1 MIPSVDVYLSAG
13 DDGLDV
19 LVGRARFNLRRG
31 RVSTAFSYDEKYL
44 TSNGAFAIDPALP
57 LQASPLYVDGL
68 PGAFRDSAPDR
79 WGRHLISR
87 RLREDA
93 DATDVLRS
101 LDDADY
107 LLGVHDDARQGALR
121 YSAAGSDERLSADGG
136 VPPRIELPRLLA
148 ASNRI
153 AGELGSAD
161 DVKTLLDA
169 GSGSLGGARPKASV
183 VDGERLLLAKF
194 SHPGDEWHVMRWE
207 RFALFVA
214 REAGLG
220 VPDCRLVSVGPDD
233 ALLLER
239 FDREGSR
246 ARGRRLPYMSA
257 MTLLGAQDGEGRD
270 YAELAEALVDVVSDA
285 GDALRDVFV
294 RAALSIAIHNTDDHL
309 RNMGLVRAGHAWRLA
324 PCFDVNPNP
333 ALSEPRVTGIFG
345 EVGASEAEGLRA
357 LAPTCGLSEREAAQ
371 CVSRVLRALRGWRAA
386 AMWLGCPRSEV
397 ELFAPVFADRCE
409 GLVTAFR

>member
-31 RVSTAFSYDEKYL
+31 RVSTAFSYDENYL
-44 TSNGAFAIDPALP
+44 ASEDAFVIDPALP
-57 LQASPLYVDGL
+57 LQASPLYLDGL

-87 RLREDA
+87 RLRAEA
-93 DATDVLRS
+93 DVTGALRS
-101 LDDADY
+101 LDDVDY

-121 YSAAGSDERLSADGG
+121 YSATGSDERLSADGE
-136 VPPRIELPRLLA
+136 VPPQIELPRLLA

-153 AGELGSAD
+153 AGELGNAD

-183 VDGERLLLAKF
+183 MDGGRLLLAKF
-194 SHPGDEWHVMRWE
+194 SHPGDGWHVMRWE

-214 REAGLG
+214 RGAGLS
-220 VPDCRLVSVGPDD
+220 VPECRLVSVGPDD
-233 ALLLER
+233 VLLLER
-239 FDREGSR
+239 FDREGGY
-246 ARGRRLPYMSA
+246 ACGRRLPYMSA
-257 MTLLGAQDGEGRD
+257 MTLLAAQDGESRD
-270 YAELAEALVDVVSDA
+270 YAELAEALVDVVADA
-285 GDALRDVFV
+285 GDALRDVFM

-309 RNMGLVRAGHAWRLA
+309 RNIGLVRMGHAWRLA

-333 ALSEPRVTGIFG
+333 ALLEPRVTGVFG
-345 EVGASEAEGLRA
+345 EVGSAEVEGLRA
-357 LAPTCGLSEREAAQ
+357 LAPICGLSEREAAG
-371 CVSRVLRALRGWRAA
+371 CVSRVLRALGGWKTA
-386 AMWLGCPRSEV
+386 AMRLGCPRSEV

-409 GLVTAFR
+409 GLTAAFR

>member
-44 TSNGAFAIDPALP
+44 ASDGAFATDPALP
-57 LQASPLYVDGL
+57 LQTSPLYVDGL

-87 RLREDA
+87 RLRADA
-93 DATDVLRS
+93 DATGVLRS
-101 LDDADY
+101 LDDVDY

-121 YSAAGSDERLSADGG
+121 YSAADSDERLSADGG
-136 VPPRIELPRLLA
+136 VPPRIELPGVLA
-148 ASNRI
+148 ASNRV
-153 AGELGSAD
+153 AGGLGSAD

-207 RFALFVA
+207 RFALSIA
-214 REAGLG
+214 HEAQLS

-239 FDREGSR
+239 FDREGGR

-257 MTLLGAQDGEGRD
+257 MTLLGAQDGESRD
-270 YAELAEALVDVVSDA
+270 YAELAEALVDIVADVR
-285 GDALRDVFV
+285 DALLDVFV

-309 RNMGLVRAGHAWRLA
+309 RNIGLIRTGHSWKLA

-333 ALSEPRVTGIFG
+333 ALSEPRVTGVFG
-345 EVGASEAEGLRA
+345 EVGAAEVDGLRA
-357 LAPTCGLSEREAAQ
+357 LAPICGLSERKAARL
-371 CVSRVLRALRGWRAA
+371 VSRVLRALDGWKTE
-386 AMWLGCPRSEV
+386 AMRLGCPRSEI
-397 ELFAPVFADRCE
+397 ELFAPVFSDRCDA
-409 GLVTAFR
+409 LAAAFL